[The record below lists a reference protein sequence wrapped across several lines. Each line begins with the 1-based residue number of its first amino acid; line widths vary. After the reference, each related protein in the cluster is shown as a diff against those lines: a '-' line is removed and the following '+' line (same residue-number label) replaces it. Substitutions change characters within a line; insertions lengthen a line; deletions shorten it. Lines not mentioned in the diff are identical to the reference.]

1 MLYGWICPVCNKV
14 NAPWVEHCDCNKN
27 TRNSNFSNE
36 VVRSDEDCCK
46 HKWVVTGVSTAGT
59 HYRCAYCG
67 ETKTEQYNT
76 DSYAR
81 NITNY

>member
-1 MLYGWICPVCNKV
+1 MLEGWICPVCNRV
-14 NAPWVEHCDCNKN
+14 NAPWVEHCDCYKN

-36 VVRSDEDCCK
+36 TPCSDKDCCK

-67 ETKTEQYNT
+67 DIKTITYNENNYITEIT
-76 DSYAR
+76 D
-81 NITNY
+81 N

>member
-36 VVRSDEDCCK
+36 TVRTNNDCCK
-46 HKWVVTGVSTAGT
+46 HKWVVTGVSTVGT
-59 HYRCAYCG
+59 HYKCAYCG
-67 ETKTEQYNT
+67 EIKTIAYNENNDITKIADN
-76 DSYAR
+76 
-81 NITNY
+81 

>member
-27 TRNSNFSNE
+27 TRNSNFSNKM
-36 VVRSDEDCCK
+36 VHPDEDCCK
-46 HKWVVTGVSTAGT
+46 HKWVVTGVSTVGT

-67 ETKTEQYNT
+67 DIKTIAFGENNSIT
-76 DSYAR
+76 E
-81 NITNY
+81 ITNN

>member
-1 MLYGWICPVCNKV
+1 MLEGWICPVCNKV

-36 VVRSDEDCCK
+36 TPCSDKDCCK

-67 ETKTEQYNT
+67 DIKTITYNENNYITEIT
-76 DSYAR
+76 D
-81 NITNY
+81 N

>member
-1 MLYGWICPVCNKV
+1 MLDEWICPVCNKV

-36 VVRSDEDCCK
+36 THYLDKNCRK
-46 HKWVVTGVSTAGT
+46 HKWVLTGASTAGI

-67 ETKTEQYNT
+67 DIKIIVFGENN
-76 DSYAR
+76 
-81 NITNY
+81 NITEITYN

>member
-1 MLYGWICPVCNKV
+1 MLEGWICPRCKRV
-14 NAPWVEHCDCNKN
+14 NAPWVDHCDCNEN

-36 VVRSDEDCCK
+36 TPCSDKDCCK

-67 ETKTEQYNT
+67 EIKTITYNENNYITEIT
-76 DSYAR
+76 D
-81 NITNY
+81 N

>member
-1 MLYGWICPVCNKV
+1 MLEGWICPRCKRV
-14 NAPWVEHCDCNKN
+14 NAPWVDHCDCNEN

-36 VVRSDEDCCK
+36 TPCSDKDCCK

-67 ETKTEQYNT
+67 DIKTITYNENNYITEIT
-76 DSYAR
+76 D
-81 NITNY
+81 N

>member
-1 MLYGWICPVCNKV
+1 MLEGWICPRCKRV
-14 NAPWVEHCDCNKN
+14 NAPWVDHCDCYKN

-36 VVRSDEDCCK
+36 TPYSDEDCCK

-67 ETKTEQYNT
+67 EIKTITYNENNYITEIT
-76 DSYAR
+76 D
-81 NITNY
+81 N

>member
-1 MLYGWICPVCNKV
+1 MLYGWVCPVCNKV

-36 VVRSDEDCCK
+36 TPCPDEDCCK
-46 HKWVVTGVSTAGT
+46 HQWVVTGVSTAGT

-67 ETKTEQYNT
+67 DIKTIAFDENNYIKEIT
-76 DSYAR
+76 D
-81 NITNY
+81 N